1 MPIMDDI
8 MNKHKF
14 AARINSFLK
23 ETSSLAE
30 SLKAVSKV
38 SGVDYV
44 DLNYPTHVNDK
55 NVGEVKKMLADAGLK
70 LNGLALRYYEYPE
83 LRLGAFTNASKA
95 VRDKAMDITRRGID
109 ATAEL
114 GGTVLTIWP
123 SQDGFRY
130 PLQVD
135 YRQALDWEV
144 EGFRNAADHNP
155 AVAVSAEYKPDDPR
169 TFYFMN
175 DIGTTILLV
184 NETNHANTGI
194 TIDFCHSLYAK
205 ENPAYA
211 LELAARYSK
220 VLGVHLNDGY
230 GYRDDGMPVGSVHL
244 QQTLEFLHCAVRC
257 GYDGVYYFDTFPDG
271 EGASEELRFNVKMT
285 SRLLDMAR
293 EERFAGGVAGAVVKQ
308 DGLVAA
314 EAAIDALLG
323 VCESPV

>member
-1 MPIMDDI
+1 METIMK
-8 MNKHKF
+8 KHKF

-23 ETSSLAE
+23 ETGSLTA

-38 SGVDYV
+38 RGVEYV
-44 DLNYPTHVNDK
+44 DLNYPTHVTDK
-55 NVGEVKKMLADAGLK
+55 NILEVKNALGDAGLK

-83 LRLGAFTNASKA
+83 LRLGAFTNASRSIREKA
-95 VRDKAMDITRRGID
+95 IDITKRGID

-123 SQDGFRY
+123 SQDAFRY

-135 YRQALDWEV
+135 YQRALNWEV
-144 EGFRNAADHNP
+144 EGFRKAAEYNP
-155 AVAVSAEYKPDDPR
+155 TVAVSAEYKPDEPR
-169 TFYFMN
+169 TYYFMN

-184 NETNHANTGI
+184 NETGHKNTGI

-211 LELAARYSK
+211 LDLAARYSR

-244 QQTLEFLHCAVRC
+244 QQTLEFLYCAVRC

-271 EGASEELRFNVKMT
+271 EGATEELEFNVKVT
-285 SRLLDMAR
+285 SRLLDMAMDEAFVR
-293 EERFAGGVAGAVVKQ
+293 SVADAHENQ
-308 DGLVAA
+308 DGLAAA
-314 EAAIDALLG
+314 ESAVDALLG
-323 VCESPV
+323 MCGARV

>member
-1 MPIMDDI
+1 M
-8 MNKHKF
+8 KKYKF

-23 ETSSLAE
+23 ETSSLSD
-30 SLKAVSKV
+30 SLKAVAKV
-38 SGVDYV
+38 ASVEYV
-44 DLNYPTHVNDK
+44 DLNYPTHVTDK
-55 NVGEVKKMLADAGLK
+55 KIPEVKKALSDSGLK

-83 LRLGAFTNASKA
+83 LRLGAFTNASKSA
-95 VRDKAMDITRRGID
+95 REKAIDITKRGID

-114 GGTVLTIWP
+114 DGAVLTIWP
-123 SQDGFRY
+123 SQDAFRY

-144 EGFRNAADHNP
+144 EGFRKAAQHNGT
-155 AVAVSAEYKPDDPR
+155 VAVSAEYKPDDPR
-169 TFYFMN
+169 TYYFMN

-184 NETNHANTGI
+184 REAGHENIGI

-211 LELAARYSK
+211 LDLAARYSK

-244 QQTLEFLHCAVRC
+244 QQTLEFLYSAVRS
-257 GYDGVYYFDTFPDG
+257 GYEGVYYFDTFPDG
-271 EGASEELRFNVKMT
+271 EGAAEELEFNVKVT
-285 SRLLDMAR
+285 SRLLDKVL
-293 EERFAGGVAGAVVKQ
+293 EAGFEKEIAGAMEKQ

-314 EAAIDALLG
+314 ESVINVLLG
-323 VCESPV
+323 MYETRV